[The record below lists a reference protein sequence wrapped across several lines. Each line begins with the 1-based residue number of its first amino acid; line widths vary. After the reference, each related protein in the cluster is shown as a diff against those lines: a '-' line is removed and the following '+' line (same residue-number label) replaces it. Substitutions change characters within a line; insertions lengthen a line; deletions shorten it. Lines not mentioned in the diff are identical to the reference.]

1 MALKWSN
8 VIVQY
13 SMGVDS
19 LLTSVRLRHVRT
31 EKVRKYLLEY
41 TSALVPC
48 SVDNTSA
55 VLNQTVSLPCLNNAP
70 FNLTH
75 CERRGLLC
83 SGMYKHP
90 SFILMTALSWGD
102 GWTKR
107 KCPYLI
113 ERREPWRRTRGYT
126 ATRSVCDPKGV
137 SWSQCGKVSVLTALL
152 GRV

>member
-113 ERREPWRRTRGYT
+113 ERQGSLDGGQE
-126 ATRSVCDPKGV
+126 ATRRPDLSAIPKGFHGHNAERCPF
-137 SWSQCGKVSVLTALL
+137 SQHC
-152 GRV
+152 